1 MILDR
6 EFSVISPQNRLAFTL
21 IIAFLFHSMLALGF
35 KNPKVQPVE
44 YFGES
49 VIEVSISV
57 QNKTKKVSKTPASM
71 IQNSLAVP
79 PEKIPE
85 LSAED
90 ESTSTDSVTGILKT
104 LPSNR
109 ENIETPKKKLPADKL
124 LPTAKQLISRSLAM
138 ANLHGEI
145 QDSLKRRD
153 SEVRHKYISAN
164 TKEHNY
170 AAYMEAWRAKVER
183 IGNMNYPN
191 RAREKGLSGSLLLD
205 VAIRS
210 DGSVKE
216 IIIRRSSGHDLL
228 DSGAVKIVKL
238 AAPFAPFPDRI
249 KGEVDILHVTRNW
262 KFVNDQRPTD

>member
-1 MILDR
+1 MTLDR
-6 EFSVISPQNRLAFTL
+6 EFSVISPRNRLAFTL

-35 KNPKVQPVE
+35 KNSKAQPVE

-57 QNKTKKVSKTPASM
+57 QNQTKKVSKTPSSM
-71 IQNSLAVP
+71 IQNSLAIP

-85 LSAED
+85 LIAED
-90 ESTSTDSVTGILKT
+90 ERSTDSMTGILKT
-104 LPSNR
+104 IPSNR
-109 ENIETPKKKLPADKL
+109 ENKETPKKKLTADKL

-228 DSGAVKIVKL
+228 DSGAVKIVRL

>member
-1 MILDR
+1 MTLDR

-35 KNPKVQPVE
+35 KNSKAQPVE

-57 QNKTKKVSKTPASM
+57 QNQTKKVSKTPSSM
-71 IQNSLAVP
+71 IQNSLAIP

-85 LSAED
+85 LIAED
-90 ESTSTDSVTGILKT
+90 ERSTDSMTGILKT
-104 LPSNR
+104 IPSNR
-109 ENIETPKKKLPADKL
+109 ENKETPKKKLTADKL

-228 DSGAVKIVKL
+228 DSGAVKIVRL
-238 AAPFAPFPDRI
+238 AAPFAPFPDQI

>member
-1 MILDR
+1 MMLDR
-6 EFSVISPQNRLAFTL
+6 EFSVISPPNRLAFTL

-35 KNPKVQPVE
+35 KNSKSQPVE

-49 VIEVSISV
+49 VIEVSISA
-57 QNKTKKVSKTPASM
+57 QNQTKKVSKTPSSI
-71 IQNSLAVP
+71 IQDSLAVP

-85 LSAED
+85 LIAEN
-90 ESTSTDSVTGILKT
+90 ESMSTDSVTGILKT

-109 ENIETPKKKLPADKL
+109 ENKETPKKKLTADKL
-124 LPTAKQLISRSLAM
+124 LPTAKQLINRSLAM

-249 KGEVDILHVTRNW
+249 KDEVDILHVTRNW

>member
-1 MILDR
+1 MTLDR

-35 KNPKVQPVE
+35 KNSKAQPVE

-57 QNKTKKVSKTPASM
+57 QNQTKKVSKTPSSM
-71 IQNSLAVP
+71 IQNPLAIP

-85 LSAED
+85 LIAED
-90 ESTSTDSVTGILKT
+90 ETSTDSVTGILKKI
-104 LPSNR
+104 PSNR
-109 ENIETPKKKLPADKL
+109 ENKETPKKKLTADKL

-216 IIIRRSSGHDLL
+216 IIRRSSGHDLL
-228 DSGAVKIVKL
+228 DSGAVKIVRL
-238 AAPFAPFPDRI
+238 AAPFAPFPDQI

>member
-1 MILDR
+1 MTLDR
-6 EFSVISPQNRLAFTL
+6 EFSVISPRNRLAFTL

-35 KNPKVQPVE
+35 KNSKAQPVE

-57 QNKTKKVSKTPASM
+57 QNQTKKVSKTPSSM
-71 IQNSLAVP
+71 IQNSLAIP

-85 LSAED
+85 LIAED
-90 ESTSTDSVTGILKT
+90 ERSTDSMTGILKT
-104 LPSNR
+104 IPSNR
-109 ENIETPKKKLPADKL
+109 ENKETPKKKLTADKL

-238 AAPFAPFPDRI
+238 AAPFAPFPDKI

>member
-1 MILDR
+1 MTLDR
-6 EFSVISPQNRLAFTL
+6 EFSVISPRNRLAFTL

-35 KNPKVQPVE
+35 KNSKAQPVE

-57 QNKTKKVSKTPASM
+57 QNQTKKVSKTPSSM
-71 IQNSLAVP
+71 IQNSLAIP

-85 LSAED
+85 LIAED
-90 ESTSTDSVTGILKT
+90 ETSTDSVTGILKT
-104 LPSNR
+104 IPSR
-109 ENIETPKKKLPADKL
+109 ENKETPKKKLTADKL

-228 DSGAVKIVKL
+228 DSGAVKIVRL
-238 AAPFAPFPDRI
+238 AAPFAPFPDQI